1 MVTFTLVNGKLQCF
15 QSCLTPLIL
24 NRSQQ
29 MAAYPEPGSAGGFFL
44 LKGES
49 QSQRSTVHIK
59 KNVCCMFRY
68 RNNFYVNKVRRSW
81 LDLCCHQN
89 LESLL
94 YVYVSVHH
102 SGKTH
107 KLCFCF
113 HIFVIFVEVQNS
125 QMRWERLEL
134 HVLSAVFWMFRCTK
148 C

>member
-1 MVTFTLVNGKLQCF
+1 MFLVLSYSPHPKPVSADG
-15 QSCLTPLIL
+15 CLPRAWVCWRVLSVKG
-24 NRSQQ
+24 RKSK
-29 MAAYPEPGSAGGFFL
+29 PE
-44 LKGES
+44 KY
-49 QSQRSTVHIK
+49 STHK

>member
-1 MVTFTLVNGKLQCF
+1 
-15 QSCLTPLIL
+15 
-24 NRSQQ
+24 

-44 LKGES
+44 LKEES

-102 SGKTH
+102 SEKLTNSVSVFIFLSFLLKYKTA
-107 KLCFCF
+107 K
-113 HIFVIFVEVQNS
+113 
-125 QMRWERLEL
+125 
-134 HVLSAVFWMFRCTK
+134 
-148 C
+148 